1 MEKHKTAISQADHKK
16 QFIAE
21 ILTFASNNPYK
32 KLSMLSSTKEQGSG
46 MSKLFNTWK
55 NTQQAE

>member
-1 MEKHKTAISQADHKK
+1 MTYIIGGKDLLTLIGNSPET
-16 QFIAE
+16 
-21 ILTFASNNPYK
+21 LTFAWNNPYK

-55 NTQQAE
+55 NTQQEE